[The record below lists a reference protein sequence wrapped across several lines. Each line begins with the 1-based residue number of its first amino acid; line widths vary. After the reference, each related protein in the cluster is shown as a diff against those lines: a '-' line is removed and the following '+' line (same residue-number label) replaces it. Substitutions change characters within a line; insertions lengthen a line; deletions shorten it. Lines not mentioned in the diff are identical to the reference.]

1 MKKRL
6 IDGLLG
12 LIIGIILIL
21 FLTPKNVDVTD
32 LLKEKDKEYGKQ
44 IGDLQ
49 KTIKDLETKDKLLLN
64 TITLLRAD
72 KSQIVREKEIYRIKY
87 ERLKNTPV
95 PISHLSDKQVDS
107 LLAVLYPR

>member
-12 LIIGIILIL
+12 LIIGIILVL

-32 LLKEKDKEYGKQ
+32 LLREKDKEYGKQ
-44 IGDLQ
+44 IDDLQ
-49 KTIKDLETKDKLLLN
+49 NTIKDLETKDKLLLN

-72 KSQIVREKEIYRIKY
+72 KSQIVREKEIYRLKY

-95 PISHLSDKQVDS
+95 PIGNLNDKQISALIDS
-107 LLAVLYPR
+107 LYTR

>member
-21 FLTPKNVDVTD
+21 FLMPKHEDVSD
-32 LLKEKDKEYGKQ
+32 QLKEKDRYYGKK
-44 IGDLQ
+44 IDSLSY
-49 KTIKDLETKDKLLLN
+49 IINMLETKDKLLLN
-64 TITLLRAD
+64 TIKIMRVD
-72 KSQIVREKEIYRIKY
+72 RSKVIREKELYRVKY

-95 PISHLSDKQVDS
+95 LRHYTDQQIDSVLS
-107 LLAVLYPR
+107 VLYDPR